1 MNTKYSLEDNDLE
14 GLPSVGP
21 STKSRL
27 NAIGIRRISD
37 LILFLPS
44 FLIDKTKLTN
54 LADIENSSS
63 CLFIGEIVRVF
74 KTKGFK
80 PNLIVNVNVEKTNIQ
95 IRFLHKIIIYSNLK
109 AGQKIRF
116 SGLIR
121 IKGKLIEMIHP
132 DIEILTGKKNIENV
146 VPYYK
151 TKRMISQNKIRK
163 LIKYVYEYLANKNN
177 IDIFSQRLLDKLELP
192 QYLDALKYCHFPDS
206 HNFDESTLLFESGRQ
221 RFIIEELLAYKLIL
235 NDAKNKYQLNKSAKF
250 LIDDE
255 QVTKFIRRLP
265 FNLTSSQIQAIN
277 AIKQSFKNTFPT
289 KRLIQG
295 DVGSGKTIV
304 AAIASLYTTQ
314 SNLQVAILV
323 PTEILADQHFKTFK
337 KLFSDSPIEV
347 ACLKRKLLDKNKKII
362 LGSISNGTINI
373 VIGTHAL
380 IEKNVTFKKLGLII
394 IDEQHKFG
402 IQQRIQISSNNVKD
416 IYPHEIYLSAT
427 PIPRSLSLVLYEGL
441 DYTII
446 DQMPKGRKTIFTK
459 AMEST
464 DKSELYDHILNIL
477 LLKEQIYWVCSCI
490 NLTES
495 LEAEHVTGIFDT
507 LSTEFASYKIG
518 ILHGKNNTNDN
529 NETMNLFVKGEID
542 ILVCTTMIE
551 VGIDVPN
558 ATCIVVEDSNRFGLS
573 QLHQLRGRV
582 GRSDKQSYCYLV
594 YKEGITDIA
603 KSRLA
608 TLEKYSNGF
617 NVAEEDLK
625 LRGEGDYLGV
635 KQSGS
640 HHNFKLATPDDA
652 ILNYDIVKDTMKIL
666 DELSSKD
673 KDKLIKR
680 WGRDR
685 SETLEL

>member
-132 DIEILTGKKNIENV
+132 DVEILTGKKNIENI

-529 NETMNLFVKGEID
+529 NKTMNLFVKGEID

>member
-680 WGRDR
+680 WGKDR

>member
-652 ILNYDIVKDTMKIL
+652 ILNYDIVKDTVKIL

-680 WGRDR
+680 WGKDR

>member
-1 MNTKYSLEDNDLE
+1 MNKKYSLEDNDLE

-116 SGLIR
+116 SGVIR
-121 IKGKLIEMIHP
+121 IKGKVIEMIHP
-132 DIEILTGKKNIENV
+132 DIEILTGKKDIENI

-177 IDIFSQRLLDKLELP
+177 VDIFSQRLLDKLELP

-464 DKSELYDHILNIL
+464 DKSKLYDHILNIL

-495 LEAEHVTGIFDT
+495 LEAEYVTGIFDT
-507 LSTEFASYKIG
+507 LSTKFASYKIG
-518 ILHGKNNTNDN
+518 TLHGKNNTNDN
-529 NETMNLFVKGEID
+529 NKTMNLFVKGEID

-582 GRSDKQSYCYLV
+582 GRCDKQSYCYLV

-652 ILNYDIVKDTMKIL
+652 ILNYDIVKDTVKIL

-680 WGRDR
+680 WGKDR

>member
-1 MNTKYSLEDNDLE
+1 MITKHILDDRNLE

-21 STKSRL
+21 STKSKL
-27 NAIGIRRISD
+27 NSIGIRRISD

-44 FLIDKTKLTN
+44 FLIDKTKLTS

-63 CLFIGEIVRVF
+63 GLFIGEIKRVF

-80 PNLIVNVNVEKTNIQ
+80 PNLIVQVDVENTDIQ
-95 IRFLHKIIIYSNLK
+95 IRFLHKIMIYTNLK
-109 AGQKIRF
+109 VGHKIRF

-132 DIEILTGKKNIENV
+132 DVEILTGKKNIENV
-146 VPYYK
+146 VPYYQ
-151 TKRMISQNKIRK
+151 TKKMVSQNKIRK
-163 LIKYVYEYLANKNN
+163 LIKYVYEYLVNKNN
-177 IDIFSQRLLDKLELP
+177 TDIFSQSLLNKLDMP
-192 QYLDALKYCHFPDS
+192 QYLDALKYCHFPES
-206 HNFDESTLLFESGRQ
+206 HNYFESNSLFESGRQ

-235 NDAKNKYQLNKSAKF
+235 NNAKKKYESNKSAKF
-250 LIDDE
+250 SVRDE
-255 QVTKFIRRLP
+255 IIKNFISALP
-265 FNLTSSQIQAIN
+265 FDLTSSQTKAIN
-277 AIKQSFKNTFPT
+277 DIKLSFENPFPT

-295 DVGSGKTIV
+295 DVGSGKTII
-304 AAIASLYTTQ
+304 AAIASMYSTS

-337 KLFSDSPIEV
+337 QLFTNFSVTVE
-347 ACLKRKLLDKNKKII
+347 CLKSKIPDKKKNTIQD
-362 LGSISNGTINI
+362 SISNGTANI

-380 IEKNVTFKKLGLII
+380 IEKNVTFKNLGLII

-402 IQQRIQISSNNVKD
+402 IKQRIQISSNNVKD

-446 DQMPKGRKTIFTK
+446 DQMPKGRKTIITK
-459 AMEST
+459 TIESSKKA
-464 DKSELYDHILNIL
+464 DLYDHIFNIL
-477 LLKEQIYWVCSCI
+477 ESNEQIYWVCSCI

-495 LEAEHVTGIFDT
+495 LEAEYVTGIFDS
-507 LSTEFASYKIG
+507 LSDKFPSYKIG
-518 ILHGKNNTNDN
+518 ILHGRNDSKENIKN
-529 NETMNLFVKGEID
+529 MNSFIKGEIN

-558 ATCIVVEDSNRFGLS
+558 ATCIVIEDSNRFGLS

-582 GRSDKQSYCYLV
+582 GRSNKQSYCYLI
-594 YKEGITDIA
+594 YKKDINEIA
-603 KSRLA
+603 KSRLVA
-608 TLEKYSNGF
+608 LEKYNNGF
-617 NVAEEDLK
+617 NIAEEDLR

-652 ILNYDIVKDTMKIL
+652 ILNHDIVKDTMKIL
-666 DELSSKD
+666 DKLSLQNKN
-673 KDKLIKR
+673 KLIKR
-680 WGRDR
+680 WDR
-685 SETLEL
+685 NQSETLEL

>member
-1 MNTKYSLEDNDLE
+1 MNKKYSLEDNDLE

-116 SGLIR
+116 SGVIC
-121 IKGKLIEMIHP
+121 IKGKVIEMIHP
-132 DIEILTGKKNIENV
+132 DIEILTGKKDIENI

-177 IDIFSQRLLDKLELP
+177 VDIFSQRLLDKLELP

-464 DKSELYDHILNIL
+464 DKSKLYDHILNIL

-495 LEAEHVTGIFDT
+495 LEAEYVTGIFDT
-507 LSTEFASYKIG
+507 LSTKFASYKIG
-518 ILHGKNNTNDN
+518 TLHGKNNTNDN
-529 NETMNLFVKGEID
+529 NKTMNLFVKGEID

-582 GRSDKQSYCYLV
+582 GRCDKQSYCYLV

-652 ILNYDIVKDTMKIL
+652 ILNYDIVKDTVKIL

-680 WGRDR
+680 WGKDR

>member
-132 DIEILTGKKNIENV
+132 DVEILTGKKNIENI

-652 ILNYDIVKDTMKIL
+652 ILNYDIVKDTVKIL